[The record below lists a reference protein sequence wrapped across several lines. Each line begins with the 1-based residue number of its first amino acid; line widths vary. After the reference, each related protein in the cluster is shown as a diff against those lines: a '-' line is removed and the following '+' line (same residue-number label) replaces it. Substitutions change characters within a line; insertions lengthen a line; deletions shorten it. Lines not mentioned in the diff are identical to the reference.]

1 MSWNLNHQSGH
12 WGSEELPGWWVHW
25 CHRRMTCPDFTEKGM
40 KAMCSGPSQ
49 IFLYMSFYLISPGLY
64 LYNKNV
70 LMSFAPSRV
79 LRIALQIIESN
90 RDSREPLEFVVCV
103 QKCCWGPHLCLMSKV
118 KAVLLG
124 NMPLNLQFHIIDHWL
139 VPKLICSIPV
149 SVEMSV
155 RHRDC

>member
-1 MSWNLNHQSGH
+1 
-12 WGSEELPGWWVHW
+12 
-25 CHRRMTCPDFTEKGM
+25 MTCPDFTEKGM

-124 NMPLNLQFHIIDHWL
+124 NMPLNLQFHIIYHWL

-155 RHRDC
+155 MHRDC